1 MNTGLKIGKKQM
13 LTIDNQTW
21 EYWSARY
28 DWVRQMDNVPQ
39 DSIHHAEGNVAVHTQ
54 MVLEALTSLPEYKE
68 LTQTEQSI
76 LWYAALMHDIE
87 KRSTTVVDEHGRISS
102 PGHAKK
108 GERTVRQ
115 ILYQN
120 FVMPFEYREQIAKL
134 VRYHGLP
141 LWIFEKTSPEQTLIK
156 ASLEVDTKLLA
167 MLAKADVLGRICEDQ
182 KQFLEKVALFE
193 LLCQEQECWGTKRA
207 FPSNYSRFEFFR
219 QESLY
224 PDTLLFDE
232 SKVKVILLSGIAGT
246 GKDYWIQKNCGD
258 IPVISLD
265 DLRRKLKI
273 SPTDTKGNG
282 KVIQLAKEQA
292 KEYLRNQ
299 QSFVWNA
306 TNITMQ
312 MREQLISLFVS
323 YRAFVEI
330 VYLEVPYK
338 TLLQQNSKRQAVV
351 PEKVIQRMIE
361 KWEVP
366 NLWEAHEVKYV
377 CK

>member
-1 MNTGLKIGKKQM
+1 M

-39 DSIHHAEGNVAVHTQ
+39 DPIHHAEGNVAVHTQ

-115 ILYQN
+115 ILYQD
-120 FVMPFEYREQIAKL
+120 FAMPFEYREQIAKL

-182 KQFLEKVALFE
+182 KPLLEKVALFE
-193 LLCQEQECWGTKRA
+193 LLCQEQECWGTKRV

-224 PDTLLFDE
+224 PDTYCLMN
-232 SKVKVILLSGIAGT
+232 
-246 GKDYWIQKNCGD
+246 QK
-258 IPVISLD
+258 
-265 DLRRKLKI
+265 
-273 SPTDTKGNG
+273 
-282 KVIQLAKEQA
+282 
-292 KEYLRNQ
+292 
-299 QSFVWNA
+299 
-306 TNITMQ
+306 
-312 MREQLISLFVS
+312 
-323 YRAFVEI
+323 
-330 VYLEVPYK
+330 
-338 TLLQQNSKRQAVV
+338 
-351 PEKVIQRMIE
+351 
-361 KWEVP
+361 
-366 NLWEAHEVKYV
+366 
-377 CK
+377 